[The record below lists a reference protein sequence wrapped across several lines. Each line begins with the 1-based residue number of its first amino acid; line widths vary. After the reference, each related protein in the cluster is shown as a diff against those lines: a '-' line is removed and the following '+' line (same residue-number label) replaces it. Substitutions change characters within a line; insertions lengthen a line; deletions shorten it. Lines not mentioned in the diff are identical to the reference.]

1 MVLMIVRTA
10 NASVV
15 PCQSRTLSTISFAEF
30 RSSCVS
36 SEILASVD
44 AIENKQSS
52 MVTSLFL
59 GFVALVDLGLV
70 FFITELVLLC
80 G

>member
-1 MVLMIVRTA
+1 
-10 NASVV
+10 
-15 PCQSRTLSTISFAEF
+15 
-30 RSSCVS
+30 
-36 SEILASVD
+36 
-44 AIENKQSS
+44 